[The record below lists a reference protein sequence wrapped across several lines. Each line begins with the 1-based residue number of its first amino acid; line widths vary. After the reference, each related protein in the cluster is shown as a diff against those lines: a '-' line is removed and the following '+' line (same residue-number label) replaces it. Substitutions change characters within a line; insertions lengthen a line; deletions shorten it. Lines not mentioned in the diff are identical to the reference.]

1 MSSSDLAT
9 QAQAV
14 ARRLASLPEQKRQ
27 RVERT
32 LILLS
37 ARDAR
42 TLELLRQL
50 SGGDITV
57 EELEKELGL
66 AVNESGGSAVASAA

>member
-1 MSSSDLAT
+1 VSSSDLAT